1 VNQITP
7 KRLTNSGLI
16 FVKAFK
22 ACCLFIKFSK
32 FRTHHQKIKKIP
44 HCSTFKAPPPA
55 HLPLRLKPLPLP
67 RGENRENQKR
77 LLFNGFAPFEGG
89 CPIGLGGV
97 F

>member
-22 ACCLFIKFSK
+22 ACCLFIKFSR

-44 HCSTFKAPPPA
+44 HCSAFKAPPPA
-55 HLPLRLKPLPLP
+55 AKAAPPPKGEKPLKSKAFAFQRFRPL
-67 RGENRENQKR
+67 
-77 LLFNGFAPFEGG
+77 
-89 CPIGLGGV
+89 
-97 F
+97 